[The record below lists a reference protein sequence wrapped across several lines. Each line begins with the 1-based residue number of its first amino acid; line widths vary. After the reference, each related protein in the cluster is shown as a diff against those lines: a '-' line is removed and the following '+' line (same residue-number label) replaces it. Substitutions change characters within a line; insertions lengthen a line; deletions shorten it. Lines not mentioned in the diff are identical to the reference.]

1 MHECDA
7 PLQIDGSFTPSE
19 VRIEG
24 GRDVEL
30 QVVAG
35 APLLLRLLPG
45 APPVRLVGLQLEGL
59 VIANGSRLEASD
71 STFRGGITVVGAA
84 DVLLRDRT
92 LLLSGEVAPAVRL
105 RDGARL
111 RYRLPALK
119 GRWIFAP
126 GGDEQELTEDVDGD
140 FPFACAPGVSGSS
153 DDMEKQNGPQCSG
166 LCPAGF
172 MCPGAT
178 GEPRPCSAGG
188 YCSGGDPL
196 AERCPPGT
204 YSADEGLTSSNE
216 CTRCGPGSYCPSGS
230 VAPLPCGAGTFS
242 AEGGLG
248 ECTTCP
254 SGSFQSAKGTA
265 ACDACEAGGYCEK
278 GAVAVT
284 PCAAGTSSA
293 AVNASSATTCTL
305 APPGFY
311 STTGA
316 SGPSSCGAGTFAP
329 SEGSPECTPCA
340 AGSFQSAKGATSCDA
355 CEAGGYCEE
364 GAVAVTP
371 CAAGTSSAV
380 VNLSLIHI

>member
-196 AERCPPGT
+196 AFPDLTWEQFSGFHSSYYHPSNAHVFFFGNDDAAKRLDIV
-204 YSADEGLTSSNE
+204 DEYFRDYETKDTSDSQVGWAVPAWAA
-216 CTRCGPGSYCPSGS
+216 R
-230 VAPLPCGAGTFS
+230 VA
-242 AEGGLG
+242 
-248 ECTTCP
+248 
-254 SGSFQSAKGTA
+254 
-265 ACDACEAGGYCEK
+265 
-278 GAVAVT
+278 
-284 PCAAGTSSA
+284 
-293 AVNASSATTCTL
+293 N
-305 APPGFY
+305 
-311 STTGA
+311 
-316 SGPSSCGAGTFAP
+316 
-329 SEGSPECTPCA
+329 
-340 AGSFQSAKGATSCDA
+340 
-355 CEAGGYCEE
+355 
-364 GAVAVTP
+364 
-371 CAAGTSSAV
+371 
-380 VNLSLIHI
+380 HR